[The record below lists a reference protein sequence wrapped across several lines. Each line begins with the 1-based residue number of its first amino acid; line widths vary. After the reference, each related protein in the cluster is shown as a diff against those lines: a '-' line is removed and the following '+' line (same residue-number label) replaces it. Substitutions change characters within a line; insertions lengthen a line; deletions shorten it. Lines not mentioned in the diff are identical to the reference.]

1 MLAAAVTYA
10 SSVDNNNNKNN
21 KNVTLECVRMF
32 FSDNGYGEDL
42 PKYCNQLKMK

>member
-10 SSVDNNNNKNN
+10 SSVDNNNNN

-32 FSDNGYGEDL
+32 FSDDGYGEDL
-42 PKYCNQLKMK
+42 PKYCNKLNIK